1 MTAPPDAGGP
11 YVDPDNIPAHIA
23 CVMDGNGRWAEERD
37 LRRTDGHAAGE
48 RALVDTVD
56 AALELGV
63 TWLTVYAF
71 STENWRR
78 PISEVRY
85 LMNFNE
91 QLLLRRR
98 DELNDKGVRV
108 RFVGR
113 RDWRIPRALLKR
125 IVETENLTAHNSK
138 LTLSIAFNYGSR
150 AELVDAVGRLIEDQV
165 EPSVEAIAARLY
177 DPEMPDVDLWV
188 RTSGEHRIS
197 NFLLWQSAYAEFVF
211 VDTYWPDFGRPQLF
225 AAVAEFQRRHRR
237 FGGL

>member
-1 MTAPPDAGGP
+1 MI
-11 YVDPDNIPAHIA
+11 DPKRIPVHIA
-23 CVMDGNGRWAEERD
+23 CVMDGNGRWANERNMV
-37 LRRTDGHAAGE
+37 RTEGHAAGE
-48 RALVDTVD
+48 QALVDAVD

-98 DELNDKGVRV
+98 DDLNAKGVRI

-113 RDWRIPRALLKR
+113 RDWRIPRKLLRR
-125 IVETENLTAHNSK
+125 IEETESLTAANDT
-138 LTLSIAFNYGSR
+138 LTLTIAFNYGSR
-150 AELVDAVGRLIEDQV
+150 AELVDAVKALNADGV
-165 EPSVEAIAARLY
+165 EPSEEALSARMY

-197 NFLLWQSAYAEFVF
+197 NFMLWQSAYAEFVF
-211 VDTYWPDFGRPQLF
+211 VDAFWPDFGRDEMF
-225 AAVAEFQRRHRR
+225 GAVAEFQRRTRR